1 MEKWEE
7 VVLHLAAD
15 QVEQAYKCVLDMD
28 DDIYF
33 IRCLLKTGPALDRL
47 TKPTAARVLKKM
59 VQVMRSDFM
68 NQLFLRLVDNSLG
81 NRVPLVLENSRNK
94 QITDTLEQ
102 LSRQERYARMASLL
116 RSRYEQQLSSSE

>member
-1 MEKWEE
+1 
-7 VVLHLAAD
+7 
-15 QVEQAYKCVLDMD
+15 MD

-116 RSRYEQQLSSSE
+116 RSRYEQQLRSSE